1 VILLVDTAVAVRFD
15 GAAGV
20 PLGVA
25 KVEGWDGVAVSGFS
39 GCGYNVRIL
48 LPFEVRVSAAYTSG
62 DCPRAGIAAIPNGKS
77 TNETRNK
84 LRGKSELLTDLP
96 NS

>member
-1 VILLVDTAVAVRFD
+1 LILLVDTAVAVRFD

-25 KVEGWDGVAVSGFS
+25 DNVEGRAGVAVSGFS

-48 LPFEVRVSAAYTSG
+48 LPFEVRVSAAYISG
-62 DCPRAGIAAIPNGKS
+62 DCAGIAAIPNGKS
-77 TNETRNK
+77 TNERRNK
-84 LRGKSELLTDLP
+84 LRGKSELLTDLA